1 MLSVELS
8 PSKAPSGSGDCSGF
22 APSAPPRRS
31 RNNSVWLFHA
41 GKFFQ
46 NGAEVLSA
54 VGAERSWYIFPNS
67 ESWVHSICRFPHF
80 PDDSHGINK
89 KTRPPSGKSRPASRN
104 GQILARTAER
114 DAIHRLYLVAVNL
127 CNIAKVDHVC

>member
-1 MLSVELS
+1 MLSVEQS
-8 PSKAPSGSGDCSGF
+8 PSKAPSRSGDCSGF

-41 GKFFQ
+41 GKLFQ
-46 NGAEVLSA
+46 HGSEIFSA
-54 VGAERSWYIFPNS
+54 VAGKSSWYVLPNS

-80 PDDSHGINK
+80 LDDSYRLNK
-89 KTRPPSGKSRPASRN
+89 KARPFSGKSRPVSRN

>member
-1 MLSVELS
+1 LLHL
-8 PSKAPSGSGDCSGF
+8 P
-22 APSAPPRRS
+22 PPRRS
-31 RNNSVWLFHA
+31 RNNNFWLFHA

-46 NGAEVLSA
+46 HGSEIFSSIAGKSP
-54 VGAERSWYIFPNS
+54 WYIFPNS

-80 PDDSHGINK
+80 LDDSHGFNK
-89 KTRPPSGKSRPASRN
+89 KSRPFPGKSGSASCN